1 MFSLVPESVAITA
14 CDTSPRLKSLRS
26 ISVVE
31 RFKMYFLSELFAV
44 ITPVSVNMDQI
55 NYLLF
60 VWLVVNISAICIFA
74 ENIFIIKHIVVNL
87 TPFYFSQRNWSASAS
102 TSAWRPLS

>member
-14 CDTSPRLKSLRS
+14 CDTRKRLKSLRS

-44 ITPVSVNMDQI
+44 TTPVSVNMDQI

-60 VWLVVNISAICIFA
+60 VWLVVNICAI
-74 ENIFIIKHIVVNL
+74 
-87 TPFYFSQRNWSASAS
+87 
-102 TSAWRPLS
+102 

>member
-14 CDTSPRLKSLRS
+14 CDTRKRLKSLRS

-44 ITPVSVNMDQI
+44 TTPVSVNMDQI
-55 NYLLF
+55 NYLLLF
-60 VWLVVNISAICIFA
+60 RCLLKNIYYQTHC
-74 ENIFIIKHIVVNL
+74 
-87 TPFYFSQRNWSASAS
+87 W
-102 TSAWRPLS
+102 